1 MDRLRKIFVA
11 GNRACALIVFP
22 ITATLVTLGKSV
34 ITAWVGARYVTAC
47 YPVMLVLL
55 IPSTF
60 ALAQAASPRILYGMA
75 RHKSLAW
82 VTGMEGIVN
91 IILSVIL
98 IRPFGIIG
106 DALGTAIPLTCTALY
121 FMPRHLCRI
130 LKVRVGTFLIEAYA
144 LPIMLC
150 APLIG
155 ALLLM
160 RRWFFAHNYW
170 QVGLQITISL
180 IPYGLGVAWAIW
192 TGRVWKVDGLSLR
205 KLDEVDAALIET
217 YQQEP

>member
-1 MDRLRKIFVA
+1 
-11 GNRACALIVFP
+11 
-22 ITATLVTLGKSV
+22 
-34 ITAWVGARYVTAC
+34 
-47 YPVMLVLL
+47 
-55 IPSTF
+55 
-60 ALAQAASPRILYGMA
+60 
-75 RHKSLAW
+75 
-82 VTGMEGIVN
+82 MEGIVN

-106 DALGTAIPLTCTALY
+106 DALGTAIPLTCTTLY
-121 FMPRHLCRI
+121 FMPRHLCRV

-150 APLIG
+150 VPLLV

-170 QVGLQITISL
+170 QVGLQIIISL
-180 IPYGLGVAWAIW
+180 VPYGLGIAWAIW
-192 TGRVWKVDGLSLR
+192 TGRVWKVDGLSVR
-205 KLDEVDAALIET
+205 KESDEVDAALIET